1 MRHRRH
7 DTRHDTTHDTA
18 RHAWVDTRVGGL
30 TDEHLGAG
38 AGDGVGAVVA
48 VLEVDGGALGVGVG
62 LVGLG
67 GALLSGLPSKNILI
81 FLFLLISL
89 AKKEKVRN
97 SN

>member
-1 MRHRRH
+1 M
-7 DTRHDTTHDTA
+7 
-18 RHAWVDTRVGGL
+18 GGL

-67 GALLSGLPSKNILI
+67 GALLSGLPSIMIGILM
-81 FLFLLISL
+81 FLI
-89 AKKEKVRN
+89 
-97 SN
+97 